1 MYIYNMKNKS
11 DKFIELANKRVNKTL
26 KDIQLVGNLANK
38 QNYEYNEQQ
47 VKQILKA
54 LQHEL
59 DNVKNCFSTV
69 NITNKKTFV
78 LGEAEKE

>member
-1 MYIYNMKNKS
+1 MSYKS

-47 VKQILKA
+47 VKQIIKA
-54 LQHEL
+54 LQQEL
-59 DNVKNCFSTV
+59 DNIKNSFSTV
-69 NITNKKTFV
+69 NTANKKIFV

>member
-1 MYIYNMKNKS
+1 MYIINMKNKS

-54 LQHEL
+54 LQQEL
-59 DNVKNCFSTV
+59 DNVKNSFATTNTV
-69 NITNKKTFV
+69 NKKIFALDET
-78 LGEAEKE
+78 EKE